1 MWLSIVILADWYCL
15 PGVSETDGIL
25 THPSMRESP
34 ARIPDSY
41 RAPEIPQQRV
51 PGMEAIKDT

>member
-1 MWLSIVILADWYCL
+1 MWLSIVILADCL
-15 PGVSETDGIL
+15 AGVSETDGIL
-25 THPSMRESP
+25 THPSP